1 MDRTILII
9 EDDDGVRS
17 QLKWHFDDFD
27 TTILTESDRE
37 AALIA
42 VQRHQPAVVIQDLG
56 LPPDPEGVSEG
67 LRCISDIL
75 TMAPYCQ
82 IIVLTG
88 RGDKE
93 SAKMAIG
100 NGAVDFL
107 AKPVEPEQLDQ
118 LVARAFRVAQIE
130 RDRILPTASNPDS
143 FGIVSNDPDLLAI
156 CQKVAKL
163 APSDLT
169 CTFIGESG
177 TGKEL
182 FANLLHKKSA
192 VSTGPFIEVN
202 CATITDSLAESVLFG
217 HEKGSFTGA
226 HKKQL
231 GKIASANG
239 GTLFLDEIGDLPEPQ
254 QAKLLR
260 FLQEGTIEPVGATKP
275 VAVDVRVVCATN
287 KDLRQMVAEG
297 SFREDLYHRICAIEL
312 HIPPL
317 RARQGDKLLLAENFR
332 QELATGPYAKVTGF
346 SEDAKAAIENF
357 DWPGNVRQLKNTI
370 NRAVIMADGKLITV
384 NDLGLP
390 EFERKVPATNTDQTA
405 SLDIPDSQNF
415 DLKAI
420 RDQAELS
427 TIERALEHCKYN
439 MSAAAKLLGVSRPT
453 LYDLIKKHG
462 IQQPN

>member
-1 MDRTILII
+1 MDKTILII

-37 AALIA
+37 AALVA

-75 TMAPYCQ
+75 QVAPYCQ

-130 RDRILPTASNPDS
+130 RERSVPVSEDTDIH
-143 FGIVSNDPDLLAI
+143 GIVSSNPELLEV
-156 CQKVAKL
+156 CKKVAKV
-163 APSDLT
+163 APSPIT

-182 FANLLHKKSA
+182 FANLLHQKSS
-192 VSTGPFIEVN
+192 VNRGPFIEVN
-202 CATITDSLAESVLFG
+202 CATISDGLAESVLFG

-239 GTLFLDEIGDLPEPQ
+239 GTLFLDEIGDLPEAQ

-260 FLQEGTIEPVGATKP
+260 FLQEGTIEPVGASKP
-275 VAVDVRVVCATN
+275 VPVDVRVVCATN
-287 KDLRQMVAEG
+287 KDLRKMVTDG
-297 SFREDLYHRICAIEL
+297 TFRDDLYHRICAIEF

-317 RARQGDKLLLAENFR
+317 RERGQDKLLLAENFR
-332 QELATGPYAKVTGF
+332 QEFAIGPYAKVTGF
-346 SEDAKAAIENF
+346 TDEALAAVAEF

-370 NRAVIMADGKLITV
+370 NRAVIMAEGKLV
-384 NDLGLP
+384 ALQDLGLP
-390 EFERKVPATNTDQTA
+390 EFERKVAAIETAHTA
-405 SLDIPDSQNF
+405 SEPQGFN
-415 DLKAI
+415 LKAI
-420 RDQAELS
+420 RDKAELE

-439 MSAAAKLLGVSRPT
+439 MSASAKLLGVSRPT

-462 IQQPN
+462 IQLQN